1 MAYMDGHHKYM
12 FDEENIVVILEKVG
26 FKHVMLRD
34 FDKTLDLEV
43 RDFQSI
49 YVKAEK

>member
-1 MAYMDGHHKYM
+1 MDGHHKYM
-12 FDEENIVVILEKVG
+12 FDEENIIVILKKAG

-43 RDFQSI
+43 RNFQSI